1 MIRDQ
6 VQIIGGGALAI
17 VRIDEANPVDGITDA
32 EGNPVQWTYL
42 GMPVTKIQSGYGGA
56 EPGANPPNDAWAAIG
71 TAQVNI
77 YNMREANNSY
87 INTLASA
94 RMGNGVR
101 HSGDYP
107 DGFEMQPLE
116 EGGVYPA
123 IPIAVGGALEYWAWQ
138 SNGED
143 GPCT

>member
-17 VRIDEANPVDGITDA
+17 VRIDLAVAVPGVHDS
-32 EGNPVQWTYL
+32 EGNAVQWTYL
-42 GMPVTKIQSGYGGA
+42 GVPVTKIISGYGVAG
-56 EPGANPPNDAWAAIG
+56 PGENNAWAAIG

-77 YNMREANNSY
+77 FNMREANNSY
-87 INTLASA
+87 ISTVASA

-143 GPCT
+143 GTCT